1 MNNVVQWLV
10 TGMILIIIATVT
22 LAVLS
27 YAAFKVRDRKSGK
40 GGHAAPASTEA
51 LFFERVRIA
60 AAPAVAPAVVPVRRD
75 G

>member
-1 MNNVVQWLV
+1 MMIVQWLV

-27 YAAFKVRDRKSGK
+27 YAAFKVRERKTPR
-40 GGHAAPASTEA
+40 GGHPALDAGATM
-51 LFFERVRIA
+51 FFERVRIS
-60 AAPAVAPAVVPVRRD
+60 AAPARRD

>member
-27 YAAFKVRDRKSGK
+27 YAAFKVRDRKSAR
-40 GGHAAPASTEA
+40 GGHAAPSDAGA
-51 LFFERVRIA
+51 PMFFERVRIA
-60 AAPAVAPAVVPVRRD
+60 AAPVRRD

>member
-1 MNNVVQWLV
+1 MMIVQWLV

-27 YAAFKVRDRKSGK
+27 YAAFKVRDRKSGR
-40 GGHAAPASTEA
+40 GGHLAPTDAGA
-51 LFFERVRIA
+51 PMFFERVRIT
-60 AAPAVAPAVVPVRRD
+60 AAPERHD

>member
-1 MNNVVQWLV
+1 MNNVVQWLI

-27 YAAFKVRDRKSGK
+27 YAAFKVRDRKSAR
-40 GGHAAPASTEA
+40 GGHAAPVGSGEPM
-51 LFFERVRIA
+51 FFERVRIA
-60 AAPAVAPAVVPVRRD
+60 APPVRRD

>member
-1 MNNVVQWLV
+1 MMIVQWLV

-40 GGHAAPASTEA
+40 GPASPLA
-51 LFFERVRIA
+51 AGAPMFFERVRIA
-60 AAPAVAPAVVPVRRD
+60 AAPVRRD

>member
-27 YAAFKVRDRKSGK
+27 YAAFKVRDRKSARGS
-40 GGHAAPASTEA
+40 HTAPTDAGA
-51 LFFERVRIA
+51 PMFFERVRIA
-60 AAPAVAPAVVPVRRD
+60 AVPVRRD

>member
-1 MNNVVQWLV
+1 MNNIVQWLV

-27 YAAFKVRDRKSGK
+27 YAAFKVRDRKSARGS
-40 GGHAAPASTEA
+40 HTAPADA
-51 LFFERVRIA
+51 GAPMFFERVRIA
-60 AAPAVAPAVVPVRRD
+60 EVPVRRD

>member
-1 MNNVVQWLV
+1 MTNVVQWLV

-27 YAAFKVRDRKSGK
+27 YAAFKVRERKSPR
-40 GGHAAPASTEA
+40 GGHSPVDAGAPM
-51 LFFERVRIA
+51 FFERVRISA
-60 AAPAVAPAVVPVRRD
+60 APVRRD